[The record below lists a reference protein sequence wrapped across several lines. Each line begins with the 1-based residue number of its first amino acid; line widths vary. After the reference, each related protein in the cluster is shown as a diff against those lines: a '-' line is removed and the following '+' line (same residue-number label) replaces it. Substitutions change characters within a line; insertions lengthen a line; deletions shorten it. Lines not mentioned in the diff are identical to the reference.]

1 VNKAE
6 AYRLLIADVYELAG
20 ASRRTSED
28 VARRAGQT
36 VARWHVL
43 SVLSE
48 PSTVAG
54 AARRLG
60 LSRQSV
66 HRVCGDLLREGLLE
80 SQDNP
85 DHQTSPL
92 LRLTSAGGAILA
104 ELVRESDVER
114 SRLLTR
120 TRITVDELESTRTI
134 VRTLITALDNL

>member
-1 VNKAE
+1 MNKAE

-48 PSTVAG
+48 PATVAG

-114 SRLLTR
+114 SQLLAR
-120 TRITVDELESTRTI
+120 VGISANDLESTRTT
-134 VRTLITALDNL
+134 VRALIIALECQ